1 MSIAEK
7 IRILLVKSGNIS
19 ESELA
24 RRLGT
29 SPQNLHGKMKRD
41 NFSQRELEAIAK
53 ALGCTVS
60 VVFTINDTGET
71 V

>member
-7 IRILLVKSGNIS
+7 VRILLIKRGNIS
-19 ESELA
+19 EAELA

-29 SPQNLHGKMKRD
+29 SPQNFNVKMRRD
-41 NFSQRELEAIAK
+41 NFSQRDLEEIAE
-53 ALGCTVS
+53 ALGCSVS